1 MEPLKAI
8 ELPIKKIFS
17 SDFTFNVP
25 PYQRPYSWTVDQA
38 HELFD
43 DLHTGVGDH
52 PANVKFEEMPPYFLG
67 SIVLI
72 KKPDR
77 PEAAVVDGQQRLT
90 TLTILLAAL
99 RDKAPD
105 DEMGAAIQ
113 NLIFQKADPMT
124 GDPDRFRLTLR
135 PRDAK
140 FFRVNIQELGATV
153 RLANDH
159 GELSDSQKNILMN
172 GRELLCRVDEL
183 EAAEKRRLASFVIQ
197 RCYLVAVAT
206 GDSST
211 AYRIFSV
218 LNDRGLDLS
227 ATDILKSEIIGKFQD
242 DPVAEKKHTE
252 TWEDLEDDLGRK
264 QFEELFG
271 HIRMI
276 SVRQKAR
283 RNLVDEFREDVLQKA
298 NPRTFIDDILV
309 PYADAYE
316 QVIRPDLVTIDRSEQ
331 IKRYL
336 RILRRLDNVDW
347 MPPAI
352 EFIAKNKGKGAE
364 IERFLGALERLAYS
378 LFLRREYPTE
388 RITRYGAVLTA
399 MADGNDIYAAGSP
412 LDLSD
417 QEKIETLQQLDGP
430 LYLTPRLRLPVLLRL
445 DELMS
450 AGGVVKYDFDI
461 ISVEHVLP
469 QTLSAGSEWSRLFPD
484 PEVRQIWTHRIGNLA
499 LLPFRKNSQA
509 SNFDFERK
517 KEEYFKK
524 GRTVDFALTT
534 EIVNWDHWTL
544 EVIEERQ
551 KILIGR
557 LAKAW
562 SLRPGDR
569 Q

>member
-1 MEPLKAI
+1 METLKAV

-17 SDFTFNVP
+17 SDFAFNIP
-25 PYQRPYSWTVDQA
+25 PYQRPYAWTVEQA

-43 DLHTGVGDH
+43 DLHAVVSDA
-52 PANVKFEEMPPYFLG
+52 PANARIENMPPYFLG

-90 TLTILLAAL
+90 TLTILLAGL
-99 RDKAPD
+99 RDKAAD
-105 DEMGAAIQ
+105 AEMATAIQ
-113 NLIFQKADPMT
+113 NLVFQQADPMT

-135 PRDAK
+135 PRDAE
-140 FFRVNIQELGATV
+140 FFRANIQERGATV

-159 GELSDSQKNILMN
+159 GETSDSHQNILLN
-172 GRELLCRVDEL
+172 GRELLSRIDEL
-183 EAAEKRRLASFVIQ
+183 QGDQRRRLAAFIIQ

-227 ATDILKSEIIGKFQD
+227 ATDILKSEIIGQFQD
-242 DPVAEKKHTE
+242 DPAAEKKYTE
-252 TWEDLEDDLGRK
+252 IWEDLEDDLGR
-264 QFEELFG
+264 QPFEELFG

-276 SVRQKAR
+276 FVRQKAR
-283 RNLVDEFREDVLQKA
+283 RNLVDEFREGVMQKT
-298 NPRTFIDDILV
+298 NPRTFITSLLV

-316 QVIRPDLVTIDRSEQ
+316 QVIRPDLVTIGRSEE
-331 IKRYL
+331 IKRHL

-352 EFIAKNKGKGAE
+352 EFIAKNNGQGEA
-364 IERFLGALERLAYS
+364 IERFLRALERLAYS

-388 RITRYGAVLTA
+388 RITRYGVVLKA
-399 MADGNDIYAAGSP
+399 MADGHDIYAAGSP
-412 LDLSD
+412 FDLSD

-430 LYLTPRLRLPVLLRL
+430 VYLTRRLQLPVLLRL

-450 AGGVVKYDFDI
+450 AGGAKYDFDI

-469 QTLSAGSEWSRLFPD
+469 QNPSEGSRWSELFPD
-484 PEVRQIWTHRIGNLA
+484 PEVHRLWVHRIGNLA

-509 SNFDFERK
+509 GNFDFERK
-517 KEEYFKK
+517 KIEYFAKR
-524 GRTVDFALTT
+524 GTVDFALTT
-534 EIVNWDHWTL
+534 EIVHQENWRL
-544 EVIEERQ
+544 EVIEQRQ
-551 KILIGR
+551 KR
-557 LAKAW
+557 LVGLLAAAW
-562 SLRPGDR
+562 RLRQDDHL
-569 Q
+569 